1 VKLAALEALSV
12 VASNKALNAL
22 LQKDMGTVVG
32 FALKETPI
40 DATLVETIDLGPFK
54 HTVDKGAPIRKAAFS
69 LLQNLTEAF
78 RSAPTEVIA
87 AATAGIAD
95 TSEDVQL
102 LCLVYLNKLL
112 EICPMMVL
120 AQLEMVVAQFNA
132 LFTKMT
138 TDLKKDTQTE
148 RQLNLLRGIL
158 RVSEALQKNPE
169 ATQNPTFS
177 DWFSRNIIENVEV
190 PAIRELYEKIVSS
203 SALN

>member
-1 VKLAALEALSV
+1 MKLAALEALSV
-12 VASNKALNAL
+12 VASNKDLNAL

-32 FALKETPI
+32 FALRETPI

-120 AQLEMVVAQFNA
+120 AQLETVVGQFNA

-177 DWFSRNIIENVEV
+177 DWFSRNIIENVDV

>member
-1 VKLAALEALSV
+1 MKLAALEALSV

-120 AQLEMVVAQFNA
+120 AQLEAVVAQFNA

-169 ATQNPTFS
+169 AMQNPTFS
-177 DWFSRNIIENVEV
+177 DWFSRNIIENVDV

>member
-1 VKLAALEALSV
+1 MKLAALEALSV

-177 DWFSRNIIENVEV
+177 DWFSRNIIENVDV